1 MAAASFAEAFFA
13 RAPASAQRDSV
24 EAELERLVA
33 QGAGA
38 WPAVRLDPKVF
49 VAWLAGK
56 LAPGEDAAS
65 TLRELPPADLYLAC
79 ACAEGDSAAIEAFE
93 RIYLT
98 QVRAFVARIDPSP
111 ALAEEVAQELREK
124 LLVAKSG
131 GRPRI
136 GDYSGRGELGGFLRV
151 IATRTALR
159 LRRKEQR
166 AGTAPTQN
174 ADLLGRAADPELDYL
189 KLRYR
194 GVYEEAFR
202 AALRSLTARER
213 LFLKLHYVDG
223 LSIDRIGG
231 LYRLHRATVARRLA
245 SYRRRL
251 REETQFELQRCA
263 GMSATEFASLLT
275 LVRSQLFVSLRALQK
290 TRP

>member
-65 TLRELPPADLYLAC
+65 TLRELPPADLY
-79 ACAEGDSAAIEAFE
+79 
-93 RIYLT
+93 
-98 QVRAFVARIDPSP
+98 IDPSP